1 MDNQQP
7 ETKRSKGSTTK
18 YIQKGWKVIM
28 NQSRNSAEV
37 KGALYGTLLGDSTVT
52 NRNEFSC
59 EQISKKLIEYKGD
72 ILKQIA
78 PDLQVYYHSR
88 DRGDK
93 QVINGK
99 IYNRNISYVVQT
111 DKHPYFEKYREE
123 LYNTGTKQVTMK
135 VLNSLTPEGIA
146 LWFMDDGYL
155 DYKASNNTR
164 NLRICTD
171 SFDELSIKNIMQYFN
186 DVWQIQTKLYM
197 HNAGYNRAPKPRVS
211 FNPENSQ
218 KLIVLVHKY
227 FLPEFYYKIDLH
239 YTSKTLNSKRC
250 SDEYFDAVEYML
262 EHTPS
267 KDDDIV

>member
-1 MDNQQP
+1 MN
-7 ETKRSKGSTTK
+7 
-18 YIQKGWKVIM
+18 

-59 EQISKKLIEYKGD
+59 EQISENLIKYKGE
-72 ILKQIA
+72 ILKQVA
-78 PDLQVYYHSR
+78 HDLQVYYHTR
-88 DRGDK
+88 DRGNT
-93 QVINGK
+93 QVIHGK
-99 IYNRNISYVVQT
+99 TYNRNISYVVQT
-111 DKHPYFEKYREE
+111 DKHPYFTKYREVF
-123 LYNTGTKQVTMK
+123 YHTGTKQVTMEI
-135 VLNSLTPEGIA
+135 LNALTAEGLA

-186 DVWQIQTKLYM
+186 DVWGIQTKLYM
-197 HNAGYNRAPKPRVS
+197 HNAGYGRESKPRVS
-211 FNPENSQ
+211 FNPENAQ
-218 KLIVLVHKY
+218 KFIVIVHKY

-239 YTSKTLNSKRC
+239 YTEKTLNSRRC
-250 SDEYFDAVEYML
+250 TDEYFDAVEYML

-267 KDDDIV
+267 E